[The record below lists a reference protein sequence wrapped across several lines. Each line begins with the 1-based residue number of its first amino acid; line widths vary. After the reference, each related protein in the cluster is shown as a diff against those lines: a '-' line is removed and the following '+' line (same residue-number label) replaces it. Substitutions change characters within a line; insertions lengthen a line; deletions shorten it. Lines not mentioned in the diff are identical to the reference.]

1 MIPPLAGHSDRL
13 LPWTSHISQG
23 PQATKP
29 PTFMIP
35 AQYGALGHVIQGPK
49 PKPLK
54 FMILALYCHSG
65 RLLVWASHL
74 KGHKPEP
81 PMPMIPTLDGH
92 SDRPLLVASHIP
104 KGSKPGLAKLMIR
117 ILACHSG
124 HPFPWAS
131 HIPYPSSIHRRS

>member
-54 FMILALYCHSG
+54 FMIL
-65 RLLVWASHL
+65 
-74 KGHKPEP
+74 
-81 PMPMIPTLDGH
+81 
-92 SDRPLLVASHIP
+92 
-104 KGSKPGLAKLMIR
+104 GLACDLDR
-117 ILACHSG
+117 V
-124 HPFPWAS
+124 PPWAGY
-131 HIPYPSSIHRRS
+131 IL